1 MSALT
6 ADADQEVLWNRAR
19 ALKGCSDERID
30 CLEDLIVAVPSHARA
45 KSLLAILLANKGG
58 EKNILRALDLARV
71 AVDLRPEDT
80 PLRIALGRL
89 ADGDEKLSALK
100 GALRLEPDNLEALCL
115 LLTASPSFG
124 NEEENLYIR
133 IKQNIKDTDV
143 DYHYALG
150 AFFRRKD
157 PSKCKYHYVKVVAKM
172 DGAESDP
179 KGLCDKAR
187 FWLCTLGNEG
197 GGEVPVSVPE
207 LCSAVRG
214 STSFPCTRASLQS
227 LMSSSSINS
236 SIGPLLCSGSR

>member
-100 GALRLEPDNLEALCL
+100 GALR
-115 LLTASPSFG
+115 
-124 NEEENLYIR
+124 
-133 IKQNIKDTDV
+133 
-143 DYHYALG
+143 
-150 AFFRRKD
+150 
-157 PSKCKYHYVKVVAKM
+157 
-172 DGAESDP
+172 
-179 KGLCDKAR
+179 
-187 FWLCTLGNEG
+187 
-197 GGEVPVSVPE
+197 
-207 LCSAVRG
+207 
-214 STSFPCTRASLQS
+214 
-227 LMSSSSINS
+227 
-236 SIGPLLCSGSR
+236 